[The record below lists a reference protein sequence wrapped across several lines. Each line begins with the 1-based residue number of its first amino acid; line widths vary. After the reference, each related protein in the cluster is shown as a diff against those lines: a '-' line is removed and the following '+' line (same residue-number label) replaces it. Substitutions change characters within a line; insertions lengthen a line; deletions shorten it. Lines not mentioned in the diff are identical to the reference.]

1 MLIRIFGIT
10 TPLGDYLYKKVL
22 KNLYE
27 NIICYSRSDKEY
39 IFIDLSNIKHP
50 TLKKECKHEEIWIFL
65 CPIWEIVNFFN
76 YFIKEENYKKFQIK
90 GIICCSSS
98 SVITKKYSW
107 HNYDKKLISKISSS
121 EKSLI
126 KICTLNKLCISI
138 IRPTLIYGNSGLYKD
153 NNINR
158 ILKICQKLPFII
170 LPKKTGERQPIHI
183 SQLSEIINKE
193 IKLIK
198 NANDKIQKS
207 ILNIGGDE
215 ILSYEMILKSLLI
228 KKNIKKSILTINSD
242 FFFLILSPLLI
253 INSRLYSEIL
263 RIKSDLSGFPKSN
276 DYLKIAP
283 KKFNDFI

>member
-27 NIICYSRSDKEY
+27 NIICYSRSDKQY

-50 TLKKECKHEEIWIFL
+50 TFKKECNHEEIWIFL

-76 YFIKEENYKKFQIK
+76 NLIKEENFKKFQIK
-90 GIICCSSS
+90 GIICCSST

-107 HNYDKKLISKISSS
+107 HNYDKKLVSIISSA
-121 EKSLI
+121 EKNI
-126 KICTLNKLCISI
+126 MKICALNKICLSI
-138 IRPTLIYGNSGLYKD
+138 IRPTLIYGNSGLYQD

-158 ILKICQKLPFII
+158 ILKICQKLPFVII
-170 LPKKTGERQPIHI
+170 PKKTGERQPIHI
-183 SQLSEIINKE
+183 SQLSAIINKE
-193 IKLIK
+193 IKFIK
-198 NANDKIQKS
+198 NTKDKTQQS

-215 ILSYEMILKSLLI
+215 ILSYEKILKSLVI
-228 KKNIKKSILTINSD
+228 KRNLKKSILTINSN

-276 DYLKIAP
+276 DYLKIPP

>member
-1 MLIRIFGIT
+1 MIIRIFGIT
-10 TPLGDYLYKKVL
+10 TPLGNYLYKKVL

-27 NIICYSRSDKEY
+27 NIICYSRSDKQY
-39 IFIDLSNIKHP
+39 IFLDLRNIKHQ
-50 TLKKECKHEEIWIFL
+50 TLKKECNDEEIWIFL

-76 YFIKEENYKKFQIK
+76 NLIEEEKHKKFQIK
-90 GIICCSSS
+90 GIICCSST

-107 HNYDKKLISKISSS
+107 HDYDKKLISKISTS

-126 KICTLNKLCISI
+126 NKCTLNKISISI
-138 IRPTLIYGNSGLYKD
+138 IRPTLIYGDSGLYKD

-158 ILKICQKLPFII
+158 ILKICKKLPFII
-170 LPKKTGERQPIHI
+170 LPKETGERQPIHI
-183 SQLSEIINKE
+183 SQLSGIINKE
-193 IKLIK
+193 LKLITDTK
-198 NANDKIQKS
+198 DKSQQS
-207 ILNIGGDE
+207 IINIGGDE

-253 INSRLYSEIL
+253 LNSRLYSEIL
-263 RIKSDLSGFPKSN
+263 RIKCDLSGFQKSK

>member
-1 MLIRIFGIT
+1 MVIRIFGIT
-10 TPLGDYLYKKVL
+10 TPLGDYLYKNVL
-22 KNLYE
+22 KNLYK
-27 NIICYSRSDKEY
+27 NIICYSRSDKQY
-39 IFIDLSNIKHP
+39 IFLDLMNIKHP
-50 TLKKECKHEEIWIFL
+50 TLKKECNDEEIWIFL
-65 CPIWEIVNFFN
+65 CPIWEIVNFLN
-76 YFIKEENYKKFQIK
+76 NLINEENYKKFKIK
-90 GIICCSSS
+90 GIICCSST

-107 HNYDKKLISKISSS
+107 HNYDKKLISTISFA

-126 KICTLNKLCISI
+126 KICALNKNCISI

-170 LPKKTGERQPIHI
+170 LPKGTGERQPIHI
-183 SQLSEIINKE
+183 SQLSAIIHKE
-193 IKLIK
+193 IKLIIDTK
-198 NANDKIQKS
+198 DKIQKS

-215 ILSYEMILKSLLI
+215 ILSYEMILKSLVI
-228 KKNIKKSILTINSD
+228 KRKLKKSILTINSD

-263 RIKSDLSGFPKSN
+263 RIKSDLSGFQKSN

>member
-10 TPLGDYLYKKVL
+10 TPLGDYFYKKIL

-27 NIICYSRSDKEY
+27 NIICYSRSDKQY
-39 IFIDLSNIKHP
+39 IFLDLRNIKHP
-50 TLKKECKHEEIWIFL
+50 TLKKECNHEEIWIFL
-65 CPIWEIVNFFN
+65 CPIWEVVNFLN
-76 YFIKEENYKKFQIK
+76 NLINQDNYKKFQIK
-90 GIICCSSS
+90 GIICCSST

-126 KICTLNKLCISI
+126 KICTLNKICISI

-153 NNINR
+153 KNINR

-170 LPKKTGERQPIHI
+170 LPKETGERQPIHI
-183 SQLSEIINKE
+183 SQLSLIINKE
-193 IKLIK
+193 LKLMK
-198 NANDKIQKS
+198 DTKDKIHQS
-207 ILNIGGDE
+207 MINIGGDE
-215 ILSYEMILKSLLI
+215 ILSYELILKSLLI

-253 INSRLYSEIL
+253 LNSRLYSEIL

-276 DYLKIAP
+276 DYLKIPP

>member
-10 TPLGDYLYKKVL
+10 TPLGDYFYKKIL

-27 NIICYSRSDKEY
+27 NIICYSRSDKQY
-39 IFIDLSNIKHP
+39 IFLDLRNIKHP

-65 CPIWEIVNFFN
+65 CPIWEVVNFLN
-76 YFIKEENYKKFQIK
+76 NLINQDNYKKFQIK
-90 GIICCSSS
+90 GIICCSST

-107 HNYDKKLISKISSS
+107 HNYDKKLISTISSS
-121 EKSLI
+121 EQSLI
-126 KICTLNKLCISI
+126 KICSNSKTCISI

-153 NNINR
+153 KNINR

-170 LPKKTGERQPIHI
+170 LPKETGKRQPIHI
-183 SQLSEIINKE
+183 SQLSLIINKE
-193 IKLIK
+193 LKLMK
-198 NANDKIQKS
+198 DTKDKIQQS
-207 ILNIGGDE
+207 IINIGGDE
-215 ILSYEMILKSLLI
+215 ILSFEMILKSLLI

-253 INSRLYSEIL
+253 LNSRLYSEIL
-263 RIKSDLSGFPKSN
+263 RIKSDLSGFQKSK
-276 DYLKIAP
+276 DYLKISP

>member
-10 TPLGDYLYKKVL
+10 TPLGDYLYKNIL

-27 NIICYSRSDKEY
+27 NILCYSRTDKQY
-39 IFIDLSNIKHP
+39 IFLDLRHIKHP
-50 TLKKECKHEEIWIFL
+50 TLKKECNHEEIWIFL

-76 YFIKEENYKKFQIK
+76 NFIKEENYKKFQLK
-90 GIICCSSS
+90 GIICCSST

-107 HNYDKKLISKISSS
+107 HNYDKKLISKLSSS

-126 KICTLNKLCISI
+126 KICTLNKICISI

-158 ILKICQKLPFII
+158 IIKICQKLPFII
-170 LPKKTGERQPIHI
+170 LPKGTGERQPIHI
-183 SQLSEIINKE
+183 SQLSAIINKE
-193 IKLIK
+193 LKLITDTK
-198 NANDKIQKS
+198 DKSQQS
-207 ILNIGGDE
+207 IINIGGDE

-253 INSRLYSEIL
+253 LNSRLYSEIL
-263 RIKSDLSGFPKSN
+263 RIKCDLSGFQKSK